1 MSKINLPNPIL
12 LVISLLILSCSSS
25 DDQRPSCYQDEN
37 RKVVS
42 KLTNRTGVI
51 VAPSEDGCS
60 VYVIKENSGDFTL
73 DFGPC
78 NLPDDFKE
86 DGLEVSFSGFVF
98 DTSDLNICAEL
109 FEIIN
114 IKRKQ

>member
-1 MSKINLPNPIL
+1 MNLPNLLP
-12 LVISLLILSCSSS
+12 LVISLFISGCSS
-25 DDQRPSCYQDEN
+25 DDNVKPTCYQDEN
-37 RKVVS
+37 RKMVNT
-42 KLTNRTGVI
+42 LTDRTRVI

-60 VYVIKENSGDFTL
+60 TYVIKEDSGDFTL

-86 DGLEVSFSGFVF
+86 DGLEVTFSGFMF

-114 IKRKQ
+114 IKKKQ